1 MYVEKHIHYTMKYV
15 GFFKSFASNI
25 NWKELC
31 KVNLGQKKNKK
42 QKTTNHLRDAIVS
55 FSRGYDNQ
63 GKG

>member
-15 GFFKSFASNI
+15 GFFKLFASNI

-31 KVNLGQKKNKK
+31 KVNLGQKIK
-42 QKTTNHLRDAIVS
+42 QKKTTNHLRDVIVS

>member
-1 MYVEKHIHYTMKYV
+1 MWV
-15 GFFKSFASNI
+15 FFKSFASNI

-31 KVNLGQKKNKK
+31 KVNLGQKKK
-42 QKTTNHLRDAIVS
+42 QKKTTNHLRDAIVS